1 VRKLSLLPWCGLY
14 VRKTGN
20 GDGFFDEWMTK
31 HDPSAPKLIIYKKSW
46 DSVTPSLPMTA
57 ADASKERNFKQEQ
70 FYEAIKKRS
79 SRFVSGSV

>member
-1 VRKLSLLPWCGLY
+1 VY
-14 VRKTGN
+14 VRKTVN
-20 GDGFFDEWMTK
+20 GDSFDEWMTK
-31 HDPSAPKLIIYKKSW
+31 HDPSAPKLIIKKSW

-57 ADASKERNFKQEQ
+57 ADAPKERNFKQEQ